1 MLVDLFQP
9 ILGWQV
15 DKSAL
20 FLYVLLFRD
29 LCHSCHFIL
38 GTKFSWIWSQKVTG
52 DLSWYIIISWG
63 ESPTIPRN
71 VVRQFLSPLLKS
83 RMQCVS
89 VLLSLQLSANL
100 QDFVVIPAIICRC
113 NVVSVYYSYN
123 LICICYKSIWAMWSS
138 LYESVWWNGAFF
150 FFVKHSEVTWFAQFL
165 RVLWSL
171 MSG

>member
-1 MLVDLFQP
+1 
-9 ILGWQV
+9 
-15 DKSAL
+15 
-20 FLYVLLFRD
+20 
-29 LCHSCHFIL
+29 
-38 GTKFSWIWSQKVTG
+38 
-52 DLSWYIIISWG
+52 
-63 ESPTIPRN
+63 
-71 VVRQFLSPLLKS
+71 
-83 RMQCVS
+83 MQCVS